1 MATPPGPPRDP
12 GDPRYGRPPGSGG
25 PQGPPPGYPPQGPP
39 GTPPW
44 GQPQHGPPGTPPWGQ
59 PPQGPPRTP
68 PSGYPQQDPPPA
80 GYPQQGYGRQG
91 YPQQAYPQQAYP
103 QPGYGQPGYGQQPY
117 PPYPGGGFGPGVPPA
132 GDPLVPAD
140 LGGWFRRIVGV
151 VQRSLVPLLQI
162 QLAVAVLSV
171 LVTLLLGGAMTTITP
186 ADVGGEFSSTI
197 EGTAVLGAVI
207 LAVVGAYAL
216 AASVFIA
223 VTQASGEP
231 VNLGTALSFAARRVL
246 PLIGWG
252 IVAGLLIG
260 IGIVALILPGL
271 YLAVVFAASLV
282 GVVVI
287 ERRGIGRCFK
297 LVNNRFGPTLGRM
310 LLVFLVAIVFAGIQG
325 FLAASLGPDSL
336 VGAIVQALLG
346 IVSGI
351 VAVGVYVVTYAELR
365 FHDRERPGALTP
377 ALAAELRR

>member
-1 MATPPGPPRDP
+1 MATPPGPPPDP
-12 GDPRYGRPPGSGG
+12 RDPRYGRPPGGG
-25 PQGPPPGYPPQGPP
+25 QQGPPPGYPPQGPP

-44 GQPQHGPPGTPPWGQ
+44 GQPPQGPPGTPPWGY
-59 PPQGPPRTP
+59 PQG
-68 PSGYPQQDPPPA
+68 PPPA

-91 YPQQAYPQQAYP
+91 YPQQAYPQP
-103 QPGYGQPGYGQQPY
+103 DYGQPGYGPQPY
-117 PPYPGGGFGPGVPPA
+117 PPYPGGGFGPGGPPP

-140 LGGWFRRIVGV
+140 LGGWFQRIVGLV
-151 VQRSLVPLLQI
+151 RRSFVPLLQI
-162 QLAVAVLSV
+162 QVAVAVLSV
-171 LVTLLLGGAMTTITP
+171 LVTLLLGGAMTAITP
-186 ADVGGEFSSTI
+186 GDVGGAFSSTI
-197 EGTAVLGAVI
+197 EGTAVLGVVI
-207 LAVVGAYAL
+207 VSVVGAYAL

-231 VNLGTALSFAARRVL
+231 ANLGTALSFAARRVL

-260 IGIVALILPGL
+260 IGIVLLILPGL
-271 YLAVVFAASLV
+271 YLAVVFAASLT

-310 LLVFLVAIVFAGIQG
+310 LLAFLAAIVVVGIPS
-325 FLAASLGPDSL
+325 FFAASLGPDSL

-351 VAVGVYVVTYAELR
+351 VGVGVYVVTYAELR